1 MMYRYYRKAL
11 LDLCTQIHYA
21 LLYTCMGMVHN
32 QAKPDEQVKKT
43 LLVRTKL
50 YQYNPHLRIRTPPA
64 SLMVSISTTCGELCL
79 VL

>member
-32 QAKPDEQVKKT
+32 QAKPDEQVKKNA
-43 LLVRTKL
+43 VGKNKVVPV
-50 YQYNPHLRIRTPPA
+50 QPTP
-64 SLMVSISTTCGELCL
+64 
-79 VL
+79 